1 MSEPLTPADAKGYLA
16 RWSEVGEREAELARG
31 ESVTLRFRQLCAMF
45 DARHLFPADPD
56 RDREADAVRCRW
68 QWLRDARSSE

>member
-1 MSEPLTPADAKGYLA
+1 MSEALTPADAKSYLA
-16 RWSEVGEREAELARG
+16 RWAEVGEREAELARR

-56 RDREADAVRCRW
+56 RDRESDAVRSRW
-68 QWLRDARSSE
+68 QQLRETGSRE